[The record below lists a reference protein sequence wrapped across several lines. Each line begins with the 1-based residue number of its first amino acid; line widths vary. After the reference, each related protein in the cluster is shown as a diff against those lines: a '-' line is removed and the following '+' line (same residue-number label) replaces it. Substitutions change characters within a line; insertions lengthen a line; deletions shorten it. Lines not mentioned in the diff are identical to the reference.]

1 MKLTATLSYKS
12 LSQLLKDVNAY
23 KTNFE
28 RKVGEFLEELASRAA
43 QQAEYEFDG
52 QVVGSYEKVDDN
64 RYSIYANGEE
74 IGFLE
79 FGTGV
84 YADSSHPYASGVPF
98 RVAPGSWS
106 NEHEGTWERWLAKGN
121 DPGEYPYN
129 MLPLRGMLRTYNWM
143 RDHAPEIAKEVF
155 SR

>member
-1 MKLTATLSYKS
+1 MKLTANLSYKS
-12 LSQLLKDVNAY
+12 LSELLKEVNKY
-23 KTNFE
+23 KANFD
-28 RKVGEFLEELASRAA
+28 RKVDEFLAELAARAA
-43 QQAEYEFDG
+43 ERAEYEFDG
-52 QVVGSYEKVDDN
+52 QVTGSYEKVDEN
-64 RYSIYANGEE
+64 RYRVLANGEE

-84 YADSSHPYASGVPF
+84 YADGSHPYASAVPF

-106 NEHEGTWERWLAKGN
+106 NEHEQTWERWLAKGN
-121 DPGEYPYN
+121 DPAEYPYN

-143 RDHAPEIAKEVF
+143 RDNAAEIAKEVF